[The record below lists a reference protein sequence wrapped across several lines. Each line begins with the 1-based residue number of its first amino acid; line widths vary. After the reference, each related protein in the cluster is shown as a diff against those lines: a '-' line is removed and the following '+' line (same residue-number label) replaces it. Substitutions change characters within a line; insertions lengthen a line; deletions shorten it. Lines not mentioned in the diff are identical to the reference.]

1 MATDGDG
8 TKGEVTAPTRARV
21 AVAAVD
27 VVLLA
32 TPLIVPRTSK
42 SAAREATTETGTVR
56 ALVPTGIGGA
66 AVADECGTTFLPP
79 I

>member
-1 MATDGDG
+1 VATDGDV
-8 TKGEVTAPTRARV
+8 TEGEVTAPTRATI

-32 TPLIVPRTSK
+32 TPLVVVRTSK
-42 SAAREATTETGTVR
+42 SAAREATTETGTGR

-66 AVADECGTTFLPP
+66 AAAVECGTSFPP
-79 I
+79 N